1 MLGSSYLFRGLLL
14 QGLVCFVFE
23 ECHETPSQIAL
34 LRMTESG
41 VGKSLRRILGTVLNG
56 VTREISL

>member
-1 MLGSSYLFRGLLL
+1 MADRVCWGPRICFVVCFL

-34 LRMTESG
+34 LRMTGSG
-41 VGKSLRRILGTVLNG
+41 VGRVCIVS
-56 VTREISL
+56 